1 MIAAQCRVSLN
12 DTITTKR
19 RTDMDETISLIKENT
34 RKIVQSGIDSEKKMM
49 KLYSDRQLL
58 EHIYEE
64 LLHIKLKLY
73 S

>member
-1 MIAAQCRVSLN
+1 
-12 DTITTKR
+12 
-19 RTDMDETISLIKENT
+19 MDETISLIKENT